1 MLDSKSINSTKKHK
15 PVVFKLSQK
24 KNMPTILFK
33 KYVTFYR
40 ACYIQC
46 LLC

>member
-24 KNMPTILFK
+24 KMPTILFK